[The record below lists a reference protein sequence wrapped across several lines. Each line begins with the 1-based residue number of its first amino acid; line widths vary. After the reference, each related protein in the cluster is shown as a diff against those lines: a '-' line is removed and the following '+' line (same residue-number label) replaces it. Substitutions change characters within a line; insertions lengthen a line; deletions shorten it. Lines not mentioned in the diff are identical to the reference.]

1 MGALCEERVAP
12 KISRNLFSLQ
22 AEIRENK
29 CPRKNLAIQ
38 YIHKDRALTGVGNWR
53 NYRPKLTTVAKL
65 IHHEQPFFPPDN
77 VIYEHAHSGDDSPSQ
92 FFFRTVLVY
101 TCVCKTRSRGGKKIF
116 FFRTVLVYTCVCKT
130 RSRGGF
136 RGLNPPFSATCLL
149 FLKLM

>member
-1 MGALCEERVAP
+1 MGALREERVAP

-29 CPRKNLAIQ
+29 CPQKTLAIQ

-92 FFFRTVLVY
+92 IFSVPFRFIHACARLDP
-101 TCVCKTRSRGGKKIF
+101 G
-116 FFRTVLVYTCVCKT
+116 
-130 RSRGGF
+130 GGF
-136 RGLNPPFSATCLL
+136 RGVEPPLSATCLL

>member
-1 MGALCEERVAP
+1 MGALREERVAP
-12 KISRNLFSLQ
+12 KISQNLFSLQ

-29 CPRKNLAIQ
+29 YPRKNLANQ

-92 FFFRTVLVY
+92 IFFRNV
-101 TCVCKTRSRGGKKIF
+101 S
-116 FFRTVLVYTCVCKT
+116 VYTCVCKT

-136 RGLNPPFSATCLL
+136 RGFEPPLFSHMLII
-149 FLKLM
+149 LKINVASIIQEIYMCIQPQHQ